1 LLVRSPRA
9 VAGGVLLPVVLLVV
23 RGNGREVA
31 GLAVLGVLST
41 AFITHAGSLVTARQA
56 GVLRRWRAT
65 PLLSWC
71 WFAGRIGA
79 TVAVAVSGGVFTVFA
94 GVALYGVGVDAAL
107 VPVLVLGALTWASLG
122 IAASALI
129 PTAEAAWP
137 LLGAVYLP
145 LVLLSGALGGGEPDW
160 ISTVMRWLPAE
171 PIVAG
176 ASRGAFTAREMAV
189 LVVWGTLG
197 LAVALRWFRWQP
209 RTA

>member
-1 LLVRSPRA
+1 
-9 VAGGVLLPVVLLVV
+9 
-23 RGNGREVA
+23 
-31 GLAVLGVLST
+31 
-41 AFITHAGSLVTARQA
+41 
-56 GVLRRWRAT
+56 
-65 PLLSWC
+65 
-71 WFAGRIGA
+71 
-79 TVAVAVSGGVFTVFA
+79 VAVAVSGGAFTVFA

-122 IAASALI
+122 TAASALI